1 MLPTIQHVHRLT
13 ELSDCAYWLELFHC
27 NANGK
32 IICHAPTLLR
42 GTELLLVLLLEG
54 IQNLDK
60 SYCHPDEPYLLTGY
74 LDSVRSRYIRLHYGC
89 YGMCYDL
96 GQLRHYEH
104 CEFYQIFIE
113 RYELLCSANCSDRLI
128 HAYHSALPFKIQV
141 GQGRRF

>member
-1 MLPTIQHVHRLT
+1 MLPTIQHVHRLA
-13 ELSDCAYWLELFHC
+13 ELSDCAYRLELLHC

-32 IICHAPTLLR
+32 IICHAPALLR

-74 LDSVRSRYIRLHYGC
+74 FDSVRSRYLCLHNGWC
-89 YGMCYDL
+89 GVCYDL

-104 CEFYQIFIE
+104 CKFYQISIE

-128 HAYHSALPFKIQV
+128 HACYSALPVQIQV
-141 GQGRRF
+141 GNGKRF